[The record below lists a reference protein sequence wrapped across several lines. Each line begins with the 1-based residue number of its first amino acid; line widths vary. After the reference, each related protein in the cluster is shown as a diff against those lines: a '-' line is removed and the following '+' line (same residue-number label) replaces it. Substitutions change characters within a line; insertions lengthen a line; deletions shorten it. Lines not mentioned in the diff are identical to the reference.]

1 MTGPSP
7 LALSVLMIAA
17 VALAIGGVAQLKR
30 NEKRGWLMLVLAA
43 VLVANVLVWTV

>member
-1 MTGPSP
+1 MTGPSS
-7 LALSVLMIAA
+7 LVLSVLMIAA

-30 NEKRGWLMLVLAA
+30 KEKRGWLMLVMAA